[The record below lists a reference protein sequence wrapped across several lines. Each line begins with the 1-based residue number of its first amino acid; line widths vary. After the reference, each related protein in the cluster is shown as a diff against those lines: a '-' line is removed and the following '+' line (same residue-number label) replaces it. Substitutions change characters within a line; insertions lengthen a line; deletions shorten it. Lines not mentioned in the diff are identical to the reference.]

1 MDSKTTELYVSKDMF
16 ILPRTKDMIE
26 LSYSTIL
33 APFATHKPKDSS
45 RVYSIGEEV
54 REHENRASFQ
64 RDRDR
69 IIHSKA
75 FRRLMYKTQ
84 VFVNHEGDHFRTR
97 LTHTLEV
104 AQLARGI
111 CKSLAL
117 NEDLAEAIAL
127 GHDLGHTPFG
137 HAVEGYL
144 DKELKKSGLGEFY
157 HNEQSVRIVDFI
169 EKRCDE
175 YSGLNLTDEVR
186 EGILKHNKD
195 YSGIYTDLNPGKT
208 CSSLEGQIVGLVDT
222 IAYICHDL
230 QDGIESGLIHKAMKE
245 NVSFKQDF
253 AEIIELI
260 NTLVPGISLDFRGF
274 NEASFVNKLIHQ
286 LVMSITEQSVINLE
300 IYKVTSLSDVV
311 KLANDNITLIQ
322 LKEQDK
328 SAFKRMKDLVYRSV
342 YGLNTIQIMDK
353 KAVNLVEELF
363 QIYQETPKLL
373 PPDILNKFNTID
385 ENMLYD
391 NQQDKIIYTGA
402 ANSQIRVIV
411 DYIACMTDRSALEEH
426 ERLKNPRIK
435 I

>member
-1 MDSKTTELYVSKDMF
+1 MDRNESRVINDMF
-16 ILPRTKDMIE
+16 KLPRTKDMIE
-26 LSYSTIL
+26 TSYSTIL
-33 APFATHKPKDSS
+33 APFATHKPKENS
-45 RVYSIGEEV
+45 RVYSIGEEI

-144 DKELKKSGLGEFY
+144 DSELKNISLGEFY

-175 YSGLNLTDEVR
+175 YSGLNLTTEVR
-186 EGILKHNKD
+186 EGILKHNGD
-195 YSGIYTDLNPGKT
+195 YSGIYKDLNPGKI

-230 QDGIESGLIHKAMKE
+230 QDGIESGLINKAMRE
-245 NVSFKQDF
+245 NVSFKHDF
-253 AEIIELI
+253 DEIIDLI
-260 NTLVPGISLDFRGF
+260 NTLVPDISLDFVGF
-274 NEASFVNKLIHQ
+274 NEARFVNKLIHQ
-286 LVMSITEQSVINLE
+286 LVMSITEQSVLSLE
-300 IYKVTSLSDVV
+300 EHRVSSLLDVEN
-311 KLANDNITLIQ
+311 LANNNIAIIK

-328 SAFKRMKDLVYRSV
+328 RVFQKIKKLVYKSV

-353 KAVNLVEELF
+353 KAINLVEELF
-363 QIYQETPKLL
+363 QIYKNSPELL
-373 PPDILNKFNTID
+373 PPDILHKYNTV
-385 ENMLYD
+385 EEQSKYD

-402 ANSQIRVIV
+402 VNSHIRVII

-426 ERLKNPRIK
+426 ERLMNPRIK

>member
-1 MDSKTTELYVSKDMF
+1 MHHNNSLITNDIF

-26 LSYSTIL
+26 SSYSTIL
-33 APFATHKPKDSS
+33 APFATHKPKENS
-45 RVYSIGEEV
+45 RVYSIGEEI

-104 AQLARGI
+104 AQLSRGI

-144 DKELKKSGLGEFY
+144 DKELRSSSLGEFY

-175 YSGLNLTDEVR
+175 YRGLNLTAEVR
-186 EGILKHNKD
+186 EGILKHNSD
-195 YSGIYTDLNPGKT
+195 HSGIYKDLNPGKI

-222 IAYICHDL
+222 ITYICHDL
-230 QDGIESGLIHKAMKE
+230 QDGIESGLISKAMRE
-245 NVSFKQDF
+245 NSNFKHDF
-253 AEIIELI
+253 DEIIDLINELI
-260 NTLVPGISLDFRGF
+260 PDISLDFAGF
-274 NEASFVNKLIHQ
+274 NEARFVNKLIHK
-286 LVMSITEQSVINLE
+286 LVMSITEQSVLNIE
-300 IYKVTSLSDVV
+300 KYKIKSLLDVE
-311 KLANDNITLIQ
+311 KLANSNIAIIQ
-322 LKEQDK
+322 LIDK
-328 SAFKRMKDLVYRSV
+328 DREAFNSIKKLVYQSV

-353 KAVNLVEELF
+353 KAVDLVEELF
-363 QIYQETPKLL
+363 QIYKKSPELL
-373 PPDILNKFNTID
+373 PPDILHTYNTIG
-385 ENMLYD
+385 EQYKQN
-391 NQQDKIIYTGA
+391 NQQENIQYTGA
-402 ANSQIRVIV
+402 ANSHIRVIV

-426 ERLKNPRIK
+426 ERLRNPRIK